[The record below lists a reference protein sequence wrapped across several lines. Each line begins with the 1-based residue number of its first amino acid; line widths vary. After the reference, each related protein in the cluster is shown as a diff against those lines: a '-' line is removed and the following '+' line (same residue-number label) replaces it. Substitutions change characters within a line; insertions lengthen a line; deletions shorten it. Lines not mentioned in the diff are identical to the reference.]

1 MPRRYTFLF
10 GWLAAWLLA
19 RLTVTTSYSSSIIAT
34 VKVDFL
40 IKLRRWLG
48 KQLAER
54 GTRDNV
60 RNLVDRWLEV
70 ARQCSIWFKLFPA
83 VGVKYS
89 LYKNYLID
97 VVRVVLTY
105 RWTLFQKM
113 SMNFIAMIRFTD
125 AIILTQNSSIFAF
138 TSEKVHVILRY
149 CNCKW
154 SCVRESTTRQGKET
168 RTIRKTQLTVFEFKR
183 GSSFRKSDDQND
195 KGRREPFLCI

>member
-10 GWLAAWLLA
+10 GWLAARLLA

-70 ARQCSIWFKLFPA
+70 AKQCSIWFKLFRA

-97 VVRVVLTY
+97 VVRVVLAY
-105 RWTLFQKM
+105 RWALFKKF
-113 SMNFIAMIRFTD
+113 SINFIAMIRFTD
-125 AIILTQNSSIFAF
+125 TIILTQNSSIFAF
-138 TSEKVHVILRY
+138 TSEKVHIILRY
-149 CNCKW
+149 CNCRW
-154 SCVRESTTRQGKET
+154 SLCKRKYNS
-168 RTIRKTQLTVFEFKR
+168 IRKGNQDHQENPVNSIRVRKR
-183 GSSFRKSDDQND
+183 
-195 KGRREPFLCI
+195 IIV